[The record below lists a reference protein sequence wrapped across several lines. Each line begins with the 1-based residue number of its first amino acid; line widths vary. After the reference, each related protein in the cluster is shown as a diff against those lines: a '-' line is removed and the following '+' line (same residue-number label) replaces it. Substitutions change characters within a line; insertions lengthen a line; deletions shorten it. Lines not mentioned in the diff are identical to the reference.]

1 MSPKQILQQYWGF
14 EQFRKPQEQ
23 IIDDVLTGN
32 DVIAI
37 LPTGSGKSIIYQVA
51 GLAQNGITIVISP
64 LIALIEDQV
73 TNLNRRGIKAV
84 ALTGQL
90 NFSELERLLNNVQ
103 FGRSKFVFLSPER
116 LQNEYAQKRLSQM
129 PINLITVDEAH
140 CISEWGHDFR
150 PAYTKIH
157 ELRTLLPDVPILALT
172 ATAKPNVVKDIE
184 TYLDLEHPKI
194 YRTSVI
200 RPNIAYKVHHSQQK
214 INALIS
220 HLKKDESVVVY
231 VKTRKKTYQYAN
243 YVAQRGFKTAFFHG
257 GMSFEAKQKAL
268 SDWLQHKTYIMFATT
283 AFGMGIDKADVRQV
297 LHLDLPASLENYVQ
311 ESGRAGRDGQPA
323 EAIIFTDDYDL
334 KYFEESYL
342 QMIPDPDF
350 VYRVY
355 KSLYNHFYIAQ
366 YEGEGLEV
374 DLDLINFCN
383 RFKLNVL
390 KTLQAFQILESEA
403 IIQTTQT
410 RTYFASVKILLGPTE
425 IRKYVRNQRFGYQI
439 IDYFIRSY
447 TDIFYLDTK
456 INPKKI
462 ADKLELSLAEVKS
475 QLLELQRR
483 QIIDYKPAGA
493 IFAVKFLA
501 SYDENLFLFHRKKIE
516 QRLNL
521 KKEKLNQVLAYIIDK
536 KKCRSIFLAEYF
548 GEQNSKACGI
558 CDVCLNQKKPESD
571 AEILDRILGLLKDG
585 CLTKHEIQKIF
596 NRDINLH
603 IDKLIENNSVF
614 LSGDFKY
621 CLNRSAS

>member
-1 MSPKQILQQYWGF
+1 LSPKQILQQYWGF
-14 EQFRKPQEQ
+14 DQFRQPQEQ
-23 IIDDVLTGN
+23 IIN
-32 DVIAI
+32 DILSGHDIIGI

-51 GLAQNGITIVISP
+51 GLAQSGITIVISP

-73 TNLNRRGIKAV
+73 TNLNRRNIKAI
-84 ALTGQL
+84 ALTGHL
-90 NFSELERLLNNVQ
+90 NFYELERLLNNVQ

-116 LQNEYAQKRLSQM
+116 LQNEYVRKRLSQM

-157 ELRTLLPDVPILALT
+157 EIRKLLPDVPILALT

-184 TYLDLEHPKI
+184 TYLDLAHTKI

-220 HLKKDESVVVY
+220 HLKKNETAVVY

-257 GMSFEAKQKAL
+257 GMSFEDKQKAL
-268 SDWLQHKTYIMFATT
+268 SDWLQHKTHIMFATT

-334 KYFEESYL
+334 KYFEETYL
-342 QMIPDPDF
+342 QLIPDPAF
-350 VYRVY
+350 VYYVY

-410 RTYFASVKILLGPTE
+410 RNYFASVKILLSPTE
-425 IRKYVRNQRFGYQI
+425 IRKYVDNQRFGYKI

-456 INPKKI
+456 VNPKKI
-462 ADKLELSLAEVKS
+462 ADKLELPLEIVRS
-475 QLLELQRR
+475 QLFELHRR
-483 QIIDYKPAGA
+483 QIIDYKPAGEV
-493 IFAVKFLA
+493 FTVKFLE
-501 SYDENLFLFHRKKIE
+501 SHDENLFLFHRKKIE
-516 QRLNL
+516 QRLHL
-521 KKEKLNQVLAYIIDK
+521 KKEKLNQVLEYISQEN
-536 KKCRSIFLAEYF
+536 KCRSLFLAEYF
-548 GEQNSKACGI
+548 GEEDLQICGI
-558 CDVCLNQKKPESD
+558 CDVCLNQKQPETD
-571 AEILDRILGLLKDG
+571 TEILNRILSMLKTG
-585 CLTKHEIQKIF
+585 CLNKHELQKMF
-596 NRDINLH
+596 NRDIHLH
-603 IDKLIENNSVF
+603 LDKLIENNSVI

-621 CLNRSAS
+621 CLNRSTF